1 MERDNCWLTQKFSNS
16 NPTRRASD
24 RNTLMAA
31 AMVRV
36 SVCVCDVC
44 VCACG
49 VCMGCMSVVYAGEC
63 IKAAETKW
71 HQRDARRTPGRTY
84 DPLAMHVV
92 PRLPRKRAETK

>member
-24 RNTLMAA
+24 RNTLTAA

-44 VCACG
+44 VCVCVCVWCMYGMYECG
-49 VCMGCMSVVYAGEC
+49 VCG
-63 IKAAETKW
+63 
-71 HQRDARRTPGRTY
+71 
-84 DPLAMHVV
+84 
-92 PRLPRKRAETK
+92 

>member
-44 VCACG
+44 VC
-49 VCMGCMSVVYAGEC
+49 VRVVYV
-63 IKAAETKW
+63 W
-71 HQRDARRTPGRTY
+71 D
-84 DPLAMHVV
+84 V
-92 PRLPRKRAETK
+92 